1 MEKELCTKFCGALIS
16 SYEVM
21 KLQSFESGVS
31 EVITA
36 NVQNISPLFFLNVFD
51 NFMKKVVFTEFYG
64 RFDHF
69 SRTYEVAKF

>member
-1 MEKELCTKFCGALIS
+1 MEKELCAKFCGASIS
-16 SYEVM
+16 SYEVV

-36 NVQNISPLFFLNVFD
+36 NVKNISPLLFLHVFD
-51 NFMKKVVFTEFYG
+51 NFMKKVVFTEFHG